1 MIEIFE
7 ESMEKFSI
15 PEKYFDEIKSHG
27 KKVLEKYFD
36 RYSDNFNFDVETEK
50 KMYAEIS
57 LNNGE
62 ILKLYGI
69 VDKMEKL
76 DGGKICVIDYKT
88 GKTFSEKNKNQK
100 EDLERQIVF
109 YKLLIDKFYNDNRVE
124 EGILDF
130 VEESKKTE
138 EFVREKRFISQEDVQ
153 NLEEEIKN
161 FAEDILSGNFL
172 DRKYEKNEENKE
184 YFEFWELL
192 KK

>member
-1 MIEIFE
+1 M
-7 ESMEKFSI
+7 
-15 PEKYFDEIKSHG
+15 
-27 KKVLEKYFD
+27 
-36 RYSDNFNFDVETEK
+36 
-50 KMYAEIS
+50 
-57 LNNGE
+57 
-62 ILKLYGI
+62 
-69 VDKMEKL
+69 
-76 DGGKICVIDYKT
+76 
-88 GKTFSEKNKNQK
+88 
-100 EDLERQIVF
+100 
-109 YKLLIDKFYNDNRVE
+109 IDKFYNDNRVE